1 MLIHKK
7 YENGPLRELHTV
19 CIAPCTRNS
28 VLKRMQSEVSIE
40 DIESRRLVASL
51 LPKRWQSGDLLSIAR
66 VPRPWQCEEVRRVR
80 RRAGE
85 NRGPA
90 LVPALIRLLIRARVP
105 VSHEN
110 SSCVSPFPVLLGIK
124 INYIPLGIEG
134 LK

>member
-19 CIAPCTRNS
+19 CIASCTRNS

-66 VPRPWQCEEVRRVR
+66 DPRPWQSEKVSGVR

-85 NRGPA
+85 NLDNG
-90 LVPALIRLLIRARVP
+90 
-105 VSHEN
+105 
-110 SSCVSPFPVLLGIK
+110 
-124 INYIPLGIEG
+124 
-134 LK
+134 